1 MIRKIADAG
10 GVVGLN
16 FCPSFLSEAWEH
28 SSLESMARHMSHLRN
43 VGGAEVLAI
52 GTDFDGITGTLE
64 IDHYTKMDR
73 LWDALAKKGFSPTD
87 LEGMWCGNALRV
99 LA

>member
-1 MIRKIADAG
+1 
-10 GVVGLN
+10 
-16 FCPSFLSEAWEH
+16 
-28 SSLESMARHMSHLRN
+28 MSHLRN
-43 VGGAEVLAI
+43 GGGAEVLAI